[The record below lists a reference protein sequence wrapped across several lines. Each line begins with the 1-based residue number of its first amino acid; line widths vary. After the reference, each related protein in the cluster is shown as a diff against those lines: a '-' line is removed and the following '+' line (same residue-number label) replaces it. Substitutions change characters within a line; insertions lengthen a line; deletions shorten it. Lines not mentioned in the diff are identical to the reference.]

1 MGPAP
6 RCRGLPGQA
15 RVGAGAGR
23 EGTGRAGRMTSTTS
37 GSVLSWR
44 SLRDRPF
51 ELLKELEKRSRA
63 VTASSVPDASAGRE
77 WVGVAFRMGGE
88 TFLVAREETREVLGY
103 PAAVTRIPGA
113 KSWVKGLA
121 NVRGQLLPMLDL
133 RQFLGSGS
141 TSAGRNTRIVV
152 VNHRDIPA
160 GLMVDEVLGFRRFA
174 ETEFNAEPPP
184 TVIRCDLYLAG
195 AFRRGGEVWPVL
207 SLKSLVESQSFLQA
221 AS

>member
-1 MGPAP
+1 
-6 RCRGLPGQA
+6 
-15 RVGAGAGR
+15 
-23 EGTGRAGRMTSTTS
+23 MTSAMSGTETS
-37 GSVLSWR
+37 LR

-63 VTASSVPDASAGRE
+63 VTAGNVPETTAGPE

-121 NVRGQLLPMLDL
+121 NVRGQLMPMLDL
-133 RQFLGSGS
+133 RQFLGSGATAS
-141 TSAGRNTRIVV
+141 GRNTRIIV
-152 VNHRDIPA
+152 VNHREIPA

-174 ETEFNAEPPP
+174 EAEFNAEAPP
-184 TVIRCDLYLAG
+184 TVIRCDSFLAG

>member
-1 MGPAP
+1 MTGSMPGPEHN
-6 RCRGLPGQA
+6 L
-15 RVGAGAGR
+15 
-23 EGTGRAGRMTSTTS
+23 
-37 GSVLSWR
+37 R

-51 ELLKELEKRSRA
+51 ELLKELEKRSSNVGA
-63 VTASSVPDASAGRE
+63 GSAPESPSGQE

-121 NVRGQLLPMLDL
+121 NIRGQLMPMLDL
-133 RQFLGSGS
+133 RQFLGSG
-141 TSAGRNTRIVV
+141 TTTPGRNSRIIV
-152 VNHRDIPA
+152 VNHREIPA
-160 GLMVDEVLGFRRFA
+160 GLVVDEVLGFRRFT
-174 ETEFNAEPPP
+174 ESEFNAEPPP
-184 TVIRCDLYLAG
+184 TVIRCESYLAG

-207 SLKSLVESQSFLQA
+207 GLKGLVESQSFLQA

>member
-1 MGPAP
+1 
-6 RCRGLPGQA
+6 
-15 RVGAGAGR
+15 
-23 EGTGRAGRMTSTTS
+23 MTSTMS
-37 GSVLSWR
+37 GTDLSLR

-63 VTASSVPDASAGRE
+63 VAAGTVTESGAERE

-103 PAAVTRIPGA
+103 PVVVTRIPGA

-133 RQFLGSGS
+133 RQFLGSGATAS
-141 TSAGRNTRIVV
+141 GRNTRIVV

-174 ETEFNAEPPP
+174 ETEFSAESPP
-184 TVIRCDLYLAG
+184 TVIRCDSYLAG

-207 SLKSLVESQSFLQA
+207 SLKSLVESQSFMQA

>member
-1 MGPAP
+1 MTTAMS
-6 RCRGLPGQA
+6 
-15 RVGAGAGR
+15 GA
-23 EGTGRAGRMTSTTS
+23 EVSLRA
-37 GSVLSWR
+37 
-44 SLRDRPF
+44 LRDRPF

-63 VTASSVPDASAGRE
+63 VVTGAVAESQAGRE

-103 PAAVTRIPGA
+103 PAVVTRIPGA

-121 NVRGQLLPMLDL
+121 NIRGQLLPMLDL
-133 RQFLGSGS
+133 RQFLGSGATVS
-141 TSAGRNTRIVV
+141 GRNTRIVV
-152 VNHRDIPA
+152 VNHREIPA

-174 ETEFNAEPPP
+174 EAEFNAEAPP
-184 TVIRCDLYLAG
+184 TVIRCDSFLAG

-207 SLKSLVESQSFLQA
+207 SLKSLVESPSFLQA

>member
-1 MGPAP
+1 
-6 RCRGLPGQA
+6 
-15 RVGAGAGR
+15 
-23 EGTGRAGRMTSTTS
+23 MTSVVGGPVIS
-37 GSVLSWR
+37 LRG
-44 SLRDRPF
+44 LRDRPF

-63 VTASSVPDASAGRE
+63 VTAGNVPETTAGLE

-103 PAAVTRIPGA
+103 PAVVTRIPGA
-113 KSWVKGLA
+113 KGWVKGLA
-121 NVRGQLLPMLDL
+121 NIRGQLLPMLDL
-133 RQFLGSGS
+133 RQFLGSGA
-141 TSAGRNTRIVV
+141 TAAGRNTRVIV
-152 VNHRDIPA
+152 VNHREIPA

-174 ETEFNAEPPP
+174 EAEFNAEAPP
-184 TVIRCDLYLAG
+184 TVIRCDSYLAG

>member
-1 MGPAP
+1 
-6 RCRGLPGQA
+6 
-15 RVGAGAGR
+15 
-23 EGTGRAGRMTSTTS
+23 MTSAMRGTEVS
-37 GSVLSWR
+37 LR

-63 VTASSVPDASAGRE
+63 VVTESVVESSAGQE

-103 PAAVTRIPGA
+103 PAVVTRIPGA

-121 NVRGQLLPMLDL
+121 NIRGQLLPMLDL
-133 RQFLGSGS
+133 RQFLGSGATVS
-141 TSAGRNTRIVV
+141 GRNTRIVV
-152 VNHRDIPA
+152 VNHREIPA

-174 ETEFNAEPPP
+174 EAEFNAEAPP
-184 TVIRCDLYLAG
+184 TVIRCDTFLAG

-207 SLKSLVESQSFLQA
+207 SLKSLVESTSFLQA

>member
-1 MGPAP
+1 MSGPD
-6 RCRGLPGQA
+6 
-15 RVGAGAGR
+15 
-23 EGTGRAGRMTSTTS
+23 
-37 GSVLSWR
+37 LSLR

-51 ELLKELEKRSRA
+51 ELLKEIEKRSRA
-63 VTASSVPDASAGRE
+63 GAAANVPEPAVGRE

-88 TFLVAREETREVLGY
+88 TFLAAREETREVLGF
-103 PAAVTRIPGA
+103 PAVVTRIPGA

-133 RQFLGSGS
+133 RQFLGSGATAS
-141 TSAGRNTRIVV
+141 GRNTRVVV

-174 ETEFNAEPPP
+174 EAEFNAEAPP
-184 TVIRCDLYLAG
+184 TMIRCETYLAG

>member
-1 MGPAP
+1 
-6 RCRGLPGQA
+6 
-15 RVGAGAGR
+15 
-23 EGTGRAGRMTSTTS
+23 MTSPMS
-37 GSVLSWR
+37 GSATSLR

-63 VTASSVPDASAGRE
+63 VTAGNVTEAGAGLE

-103 PAAVTRIPGA
+103 PAVVTRIPGA

-121 NVRGQLLPMLDL
+121 NIRGQLLPMLDL
-133 RQFLGSGS
+133 RQFLGSGATAS
-141 TSAGRNTRIVV
+141 GRNTRVIV
-152 VNHRDIPA
+152 VNHRDVPA

-174 ETEFNAEPPP
+174 ESEFNADAPP
-184 TVIRCDLYLAG
+184 TVIRCDTYLAG

-207 SLKSLVESQSFLQA
+207 SLKNLVESQSFLQA

>member
-1 MGPAP
+1 MT
-6 RCRGLPGQA
+6 
-15 RVGAGAGR
+15 GAMS
-23 EGTGRAGRMTSTTS
+23 GTDAT
-37 GSVLSWR
+37 LR

-51 ELLKELEKRSRA
+51 ELLKELERRSRP
-63 VTASSVPDASAGRE
+63 VSTGTAPEATAGRE

-103 PAAVTRIPGA
+103 PAVITRIPGA
-113 KSWVKGLA
+113 KSWVRGLA

-133 RQFLGSGS
+133 RQFLGSGAI
-141 TSAGRNTRIVV
+141 TPGRNTRVIVV
-152 VNHRDIPA
+152 QHREIPA
-160 GLMVDEVLGFRRFA
+160 GLIVDEVLGFRRFGEA
-174 ETEFNAEPPP
+174 EFDAEAPP

>member
-1 MGPAP
+1 
-6 RCRGLPGQA
+6 
-15 RVGAGAGR
+15 
-23 EGTGRAGRMTSTTS
+23 MTSAMSGTPTS
-37 GSVLSWR
+37 LR

-63 VTASSVPDASAGRE
+63 VVAGNVPEASAGPE

-113 KSWVKGLA
+113 KNWVKGLA

-133 RQFLGSGS
+133 RQFLGSGATAS
-141 TSAGRNTRIVV
+141 GRNTRIVV
-152 VNHRDIPA
+152 VNHREIPA

-174 ETEFNAEPPP
+174 EAEFNAEAPP
-184 TVIRCDLYLAG
+184 TVIRCDSFLAG

-207 SLKSLVESQSFLQA
+207 SLKSLVESPSFLQA

>member
-1 MGPAP
+1 
-6 RCRGLPGQA
+6 
-15 RVGAGAGR
+15 
-23 EGTGRAGRMTSTTS
+23 MTSTMS
-37 GSVLSWR
+37 GSGSESSLR

-51 ELLKELEKRSRA
+51 ELLKELEKRSRTVA
-63 VTASSVPDASAGRE
+63 AGAAPDAAAGRE

-103 PAAVTRIPGA
+103 PATITRIPGA

-133 RQFLGSGS
+133 RQFLGSGA
-141 TSAGRNTRIVV
+141 TTPQRNTRVVV
-152 VNHRDIPA
+152 VNHREIPA
-160 GLMVDEVLGFRRFA
+160 GLIVDEVLGFRRFA
-174 ETEFNAEPPP
+174 ESEFNAEAPP
-184 TVIRCDLYLAG
+184 TVVRCDVYLAG

>member
-1 MGPAP
+1 MTNTMS
-6 RCRGLPGQA
+6 
-15 RVGAGAGR
+15 
-23 EGTGRAGRMTSTTS
+23 GTD
-37 GSVLSWR
+37 LSLR

-51 ELLKELEKRSRA
+51 ELLKELEKRSRTVA
-63 VTASSVPDASAGRE
+63 ASSAAEAESGKE

-207 SLKSLVESQSFLQA
+207 NLKTLVESPSFLQA

>member
-1 MGPAP
+1 
-6 RCRGLPGQA
+6 
-15 RVGAGAGR
+15 
-23 EGTGRAGRMTSTTS
+23 MTSTSS
-37 GSVLSWR
+37 GPVISLR

-63 VTASSVPDASAGRE
+63 VVTGAVAENSVGHE

-113 KSWVKGLA
+113 KGWVKGLA

-133 RQFLGSGS
+133 RQFLGSGA
-141 TSAGRNTRIVV
+141 TVAGRNTRIVV

-174 ETEFNAEPPP
+174 EAEFNAEAPP
-184 TVIRCDLYLAG
+184 TVIRCDSYLAG

>member
-1 MGPAP
+1 
-6 RCRGLPGQA
+6 
-15 RVGAGAGR
+15 
-23 EGTGRAGRMTSTTS
+23 MTSTMS
-37 GSVLSWR
+37 GNGVSLR

-63 VTASSVPDASAGRE
+63 VNAGNVQEATPGRE

-103 PAAVTRIPGA
+103 PAVVTRIPGA
-113 KSWVKGLA
+113 KGWVKGLA
-121 NVRGQLLPMLDL
+121 NIRGQLLPMLDL
-133 RQFLGSGS
+133 RQFLGSGATAS
-141 TSAGRNTRIVV
+141 GRNTRIVV
-152 VNHRDIPA
+152 VNHREIPA

-174 ETEFNAEPPP
+174 EAEFNAEAPP
-184 TVIRCDLYLAG
+184 TVIRCDSYLAG

>member
-1 MGPAP
+1 MT
-6 RCRGLPGQA
+6 
-15 RVGAGAGR
+15 
-23 EGTGRAGRMTSTTS
+23 GTPS
-37 GSVLSWR
+37 GTDLSLR

-51 ELLKELEKRSRA
+51 ELLKELERRSRS
-63 VTASSVPDASAGRE
+63 VTAGNAPEAAAGQE

-103 PAAVTRIPGA
+103 PTVITRIPGA
-113 KSWVKGLA
+113 KNWVKGLA
-121 NVRGQLLPMLDL
+121 NIRGQLLPMLDL

-141 TSAGRNTRIVV
+141 TTPGRNTRIVV
-152 VNHRDIPA
+152 ANHREIPA
-160 GLMVDEVLGFRRFA
+160 GLIVDEVLGFRRFA
-174 ETEFNAEPPP
+174 DPEFNPEPPP
-184 TVIRCDLYLAG
+184 TVIRCDSYLAG

>member
-1 MGPAP
+1 
-6 RCRGLPGQA
+6 
-15 RVGAGAGR
+15 
-23 EGTGRAGRMTSTTS
+23 MTSTIS
-37 GSVLSWR
+37 GPESSLR
-44 SLRDRPF
+44 GLRDRPF

-63 VTASSVPDASAGRE
+63 VSAGNVAQTSTGRE

-103 PAAVTRIPGA
+103 PAVVTRIPGA

-133 RQFLGSGS
+133 RQYLGSGATAS
-141 TSAGRNTRIVV
+141 GRNTRVIVI
-152 VNHRDIPA
+152 NHREIPA

-174 ETEFNAEPPP
+174 ETEFNAEAPP
-184 TVIRCDLYLAG
+184 TVIRCDGYLAG

>member
-1 MGPAP
+1 MTN
-6 RCRGLPGQA
+6 
-15 RVGAGAGR
+15 
-23 EGTGRAGRMTSTTS
+23 EMSGTPTS
-37 GSVLSWR
+37 LR

-51 ELLKELEKRSRA
+51 ELLKELEKRSHA
-63 VTASSVPDASAGRE
+63 VTAGRVPETSDDRE

-88 TFLVAREETREVLGY
+88 TFLAAREETREVLGY
-103 PAAVTRIPGA
+103 PASVTRIPGA
-113 KSWVKGLA
+113 KNWVKGLA

-133 RQFLGSGS
+133 RQFLGSGAT
-141 TSAGRNTRIVV
+141 TSGRNTRVVV
-152 VNHRDIPA
+152 VNHREIPA

-174 ETEFNAEPPP
+174 ESEFNAEAPP
-184 TVIRCDLYLAG
+184 TVIRCDSYLAG

>member
-1 MGPAP
+1 MTSV
-6 RCRGLPGQA
+6 
-15 RVGAGAGR
+15 VGAA
-23 EGTGRAGRMTSTTS
+23 ETS
-37 GSVLSWR
+37 LR

-63 VTASSVPDASAGRE
+63 VTAGKVAETTAGPE

-113 KSWVKGLA
+113 KNWVKGLA

-133 RQFLGSGS
+133 RQFLGSGATAS
-141 TSAGRNTRIVV
+141 GRNTRVVV
-152 VNHRDIPA
+152 VNHREIPA

-174 ETEFNAEPPP
+174 DAEFDPEAPP
-184 TVIRCDLYLAG
+184 TVIRCDSYLAG

>member
-1 MGPAP
+1 MTNTMS
-6 RCRGLPGQA
+6 
-15 RVGAGAGR
+15 
-23 EGTGRAGRMTSTTS
+23 GTD
-37 GSVLSWR
+37 LSLR

-51 ELLKELEKRSRA
+51 ELLKELEKRSRTVA
-63 VTASSVPDASAGRE
+63 ANSASEAESGKE

-207 SLKSLVESQSFLQA
+207 NLKTLVESPSFLQA